1 MDRQPVAP
9 AEVERFAGRPPPGEG
24 VVLPRLPVAGALP
37 SANDLPARI
46 LVVDDESE
54 IAESLA
60 DFLIRKEG
68 FQVRIASDGQQ
79 AIAYL
84 ESSIGGAAEVDL
96 VLLDMRMPGLSGL
109 EVLDW
114 IRRHPDLRYTRVVL
128 LTAAASNDEKV
139 QALSAGADD
148 YITKPYYM
156 QELLLSLIHI

>member
-1 MDRQPVAP
+1 MYKRQ
-9 AEVERFAGRPPPGEG
+9 
-24 VVLPRLPVAGALP
+24 ALP

-114 IRRHPDLRYTRVVL
+114 IRKHPDLRYTRVVL

-156 QELLLSLIHI
+156 QELLARVKTILRTQQLEKQLPVSYTHLQCGRRYLS

>member
-1 MDRQPVAP
+1 MYKRQ
-9 AEVERFAGRPPPGEG
+9 
-24 VVLPRLPVAGALP
+24 
-37 SANDLPARI
+37 
-46 LVVDDESE
+46 DDESE

-139 QALSAGADD
+139 QALS
-148 YITKPYYM
+148 
-156 QELLLSLIHI
+156 LIHI